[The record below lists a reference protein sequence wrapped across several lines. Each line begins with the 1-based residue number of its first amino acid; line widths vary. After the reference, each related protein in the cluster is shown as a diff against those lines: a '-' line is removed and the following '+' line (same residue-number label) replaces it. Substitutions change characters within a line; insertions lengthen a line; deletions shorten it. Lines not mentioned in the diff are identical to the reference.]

1 MVTKTPLE
9 LDESLGAAAREWR
22 GGHTQQADIFESA
35 RRFADALESWI
46 AAQVP
51 DAAPWQGRWFDGLL
65 VDDRS
70 IDAAGWLTVSGRI
83 FRVENQL
90 MDPLEARIDLDGVGL
105 RIEVWFGDGAFPD
118 GVSQTAKPLPMGSPR
133 VWLFHA
139 AR

>member
-1 MVTKTPLE
+1 MATKTPLE
-9 LDESLGAAAREWR
+9 LDDSLGAAAREWR
-22 GGHTQQADIFESA
+22 GGQTQQADIFESA

-51 DAAPWQGRWFDGLL
+51 VAPPWVGRWFDGLL
-65 VDDRS
+65 VDDRA

-90 MDPLEARIDLDGVGL
+90 MDPLEVRIDLSGVGL

-118 GVSQTAKPLPMGSPR
+118 GVAQTARPLPLGTPR
-133 VWLFHA
+133 NWIFHA
-139 AR
+139 TR